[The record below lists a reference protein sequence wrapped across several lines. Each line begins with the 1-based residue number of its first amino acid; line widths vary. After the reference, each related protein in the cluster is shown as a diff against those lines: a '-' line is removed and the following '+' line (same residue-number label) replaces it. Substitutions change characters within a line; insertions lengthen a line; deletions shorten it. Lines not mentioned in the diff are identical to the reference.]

1 MKQIY
6 RRTSRGNFLT
16 LIQGEGLGTGIA
28 IGQLRLVS
36 QNETERLDL
45 KRRAI
50 CLEMKQLWSQICA
63 CLSLRQ
69 YTKTTYGSMRYA
81 SKADRAR
88 KVSQNKTVHSL
99 AARIMELDRELSQIE
114 TAVSKV
120 G

>member
-81 SKADRAR
+81 SKAEGDK
-88 KVSQNKTVHSL
+88 KVSKKKTVHSL
-99 AARIMELDRELSQIE
+99 PARIMEQAGKFSKIE
-114 TAVSKV
+114 TAFS
-120 G
+120 